1 MMEDSMI
8 KSTLTT
14 ALIFASSA
22 AFAGSLS
29 FDSRF
34 DADTANFNKDA
45 GKSGYTNNIC
55 KLGA

>member
-1 MMEDSMI
+1 MI